1 MSTARDPLAHIN
13 LGVTGMTCTSC
24 SARVE
29 RKLNKLEDV
38 EATINFATESASIS
52 YNPDTTNPDDLIDV
66 IEGAGYGAFTIS
78 GNASTAPLS
87 FNTPARLA
95 ATANNGDATAA
106 SPADAARNA
115 KAADLLR
122 RTWISG
128 LLSVPVM
135 IISMLPVLQFTN
147 WQWACLVLASLVY
160 VIGGAPFHR
169 AAWINLIHG
178 AATMDTLIS
187 MGTTAAYFWSLY
199 ALFFGRAGTP
209 GMKMHMTLTSNQ
221 ALMDHMYLDSV
232 GMVITFLLLGRF
244 FEMKAKGQSSS
255 ALRALLGLGAK
266 EVSQLV
272 DGHEVRVA
280 IEQLRVGDIFIVRP
294 GEKIATDGVV
304 ITGSSAVDESMLT
317 GEPMP
322 VEVTPGS
329 RVTGATINTSGRLE
343 IRATRVGADTVL
355 AHMAA
360 LVTQAQASKAPVQR
374 LVDKIAQV
382 FVPVV
387 LLISLVT
394 LVIHLFFG
402 GLAPAFVAAVSVIII
417 ACPCA
422 MGLAT
427 PTAILVGTGR
437 GAQLGILIKGPE
449 ILESTHKVDT
459 IVLDKT
465 GTITQGSMSVTRVE
479 GDVLELAAA
488 VEAESEH
495 PIARAIV
502 KAAGDA
508 ACDTAAHTGH
518 AGSTDGANTSGI
530 TSSFRAIAGYGVE
543 ATVTVNGAPRRVRI
557 GRPSAQ
563 QAAAYIGTGTLVAV
577 SVDGQPAGTIEVH
590 DTVKKT
596 SAQAIAAFTALGLTP
611 HLLTGDNAKA
621 AAAVAR
627 EVGITSV
634 TSEVMPEDKVETIK
648 RLQAAGKTVAMVG
661 DGINDAAALAQ
672 ADLGIA
678 MGTGTDAAIE
688 ASDITLVNDDLRC
701 AADAIWLS
709 RRTLT
714 IIKGNLFWA
723 FAYNVILI
731 PIAALGLLNPLFAGL
746 AMTCSSVFVVSNSLR
761 LKTFTPRIASTS
773 PLP

>member
-1 MSTARDPLAHIN
+1 MSTARHPLTHID

-29 RKLNKLEDV
+29 RKLNKLDGV
-38 EATINFATESASIS
+38 KASLNFATESASIS
-52 YNPDTTNPDDLIDV
+52 YNPDTTKPKDLINV

-78 GNASTAPLS
+78 GGDTTAPLS
-87 FNTPARLA
+87 SNTPAGLT
-95 ATANNGDATAA
+95 ATTNNRSASAA

-115 KAADLLR
+115 QATDLLR

-128 LLSVPVM
+128 LLSAPTM

-147 WQWACLVLASLVY
+147 WQWVCLALTTLVY
-160 VIGGAPFHR
+160 IIGGAPFHR
-169 AAWINLIHG
+169 AAWVNLTHG
-178 AATMDTLIS
+178 ATTMDTLIS

-199 ALFFGRAGTP
+199 ALFFGHAGMP
-209 GMKMHMTLTSNQ
+209 DMKMHMTLTSNQ
-221 ALMDHMYLDSV
+221 ALMDHMYLESV

-244 FEMKAKGQSSS
+244 FELKAKGQSSA
-255 ALRALLGLGAK
+255 ALHTLIGLGAK
-266 EVSQLV
+266 EVSQRINS
-272 DGHEVRVA
+272 HEVRVP
-280 IEQLRVGDIFIVRP
+280 IDKLQVGDIFIVRP

-304 ITGSSAVDESMLT
+304 TAGTSAVDESMLT

-322 VEVTPGS
+322 VEVAPGS

-343 IRATRVGADTVL
+343 IRATRVGSDTVL
-355 AHMAA
+355 AHMAT

-387 LLISLVT
+387 LMISLLT

-402 GLAPAFVAAVSVIII
+402 GLAPAFGAAVSVIII

-427 PTAILVGTGR
+427 PTAILAGTGR

-449 ILESTHKVDT
+449 ILESTRKVDT

-465 GTITQGSMSVTRVE
+465 GTITRGSMAVTRVE

-488 VEAESEH
+488 VEASSEH

-502 KAAGDA
+502 KAAADA
-508 ACDTAAHTGH
+508 ADPTDTA
-518 AGSTDGANTSGI
+518 GI
-530 TSSFRAIAGYGVE
+530 TSAFRAIAGQGVE
-543 ATVTVNGAPRRVRI
+543 ATITVNGVPRRVRI
-557 GRPSAQ
+557 GRPSAK
-563 QAAAYIGTGTLVAV
+563 QAVAHTGTGTLVAV
-577 SVDGQPAGTIEVH
+577 SVDGQPAGTIEVQ

-596 SAQAIAAFTALGLTP
+596 SAQAIADFKALGLTP

-627 EVGITSV
+627 EVGITSL
-634 TSEVMPEDKVETIK
+634 TSEVMPEGKVETIK

-688 ASDITLVNDDLRC
+688 ASDITLINDDLRC
-701 AADAIWLS
+701 AADAIRLS
-709 RRTLT
+709 RRTLA

-723 FAYNVILI
+723 FAYNIILI

-746 AMTCSSVFVVSNSLR
+746 AMACSSVFVVSNSLR
-761 LKTFTPRIASTS
+761 LKSFTPRTARLRKPTITCA
-773 PLP
+773 